1 MAIFAIGDL
10 HLPLGIDKPMNKFGS
25 QWDNY
30 VERIKNQW
38 QHLVSDD
45 DMVVLPGDLSWA
57 TYIEQAER
65 DFEFVEQ
72 LNGKK
77 IIIKGNHDYWWTTM
91 SKMNAFLDSRGFS
104 SISILNNNS
113 FEHNGISICGTRGW
127 IYPAWDSF
135 SADDE
140 KYFNREVGRL
150 ELSLKSAKT
159 DEKYVFT
166 HYPPMSPECE
176 GNAFTEMMKKY
187 NVKKCIYGHLHG
199 YAHRNR
205 LPDYVDGINYVLVS
219 SDFLRFVPRY
229 IGGITN
235 ENNDSI

>member
-45 DMVVLPGDLSWA
+45 DIVVLPGDLSWA

-77 IIIKGNHDYWWTTM
+77 IIIKGNHDYWWTTVN
-91 SKMNAFLDSRGFS
+91 KMNLF
-104 SISILNNNS
+104 
-113 FEHNGISICGTRGW
+113 FERKPT
-127 IYPAWDSF
+127 A
-135 SADDE
+135 
-140 KYFNREVGRL
+140 NR
-150 ELSLKSAKT
+150 
-159 DEKYVFT
+159 
-166 HYPPMSPECE
+166 
-176 GNAFTEMMKKY
+176 
-187 NVKKCIYGHLHG
+187 
-199 YAHRNR
+199 
-205 LPDYVDGINYVLVS
+205 
-219 SDFLRFVPRY
+219 
-229 IGGITN
+229 
-235 ENNDSI
+235 